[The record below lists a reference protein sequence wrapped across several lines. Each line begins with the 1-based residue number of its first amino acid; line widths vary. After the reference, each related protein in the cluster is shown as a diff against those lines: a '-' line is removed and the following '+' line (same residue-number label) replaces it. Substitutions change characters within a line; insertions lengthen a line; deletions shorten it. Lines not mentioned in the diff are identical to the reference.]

1 MTEKILV
8 TGAGGF
14 TGGALARRLAE
25 NGHEVRGSVRQSGD
39 TSLLEKA
46 GVEVISGDIGNL
58 EDVKRMVAGCT
69 HVFHIAALF
78 RRAGVPDS
86 EYYRVNVD
94 GTRFL
99 LDSAHEA
106 GVKRFIHCSTI
117 GVCGH
122 IANPPANE
130 NTAYNPGDIYQV
142 TKMEGEKLALNYFR
156 SGQMNGL
163 VVRPASIY
171 GPGDLRLLKLF
182 RMINSGRFVIV
193 GSGKP
198 MFHTVYIDDLV
209 DGFLLA
215 MEADIL
221 NGDVFIIAG
230 GEYVPLNELFRM
242 IADTLGVKPPRVRVP
257 AWPVQMLGSVMEK
270 VCIPLGISPPIYR
283 RRVDF
288 FTKSRAFDISKAKS
302 MLGYSPKVSLADG
315 LARTAAWYRGEGLL

>member
-193 GSGKP
+193 GNGRP
-198 MFHTVYIDDLV
+198 TFHTVYIDDLI

>member
-1 MTEKILV
+1 MTGKILV
-8 TGAGGF
+8 TGVGGF

-25 NGHEVRGSVRQSGD
+25 KGYEVRGTVRQSGD

-46 GVEVISGDIGNL
+46 GVEVVSGDIGNL
-58 EDVKRMVAGCT
+58 DDVKRMVAGCT

-99 LDSAHEA
+99 LDSARES

-130 NTAYNPGDIYQV
+130 DTPYNPGDIYQV

-193 GSGKP
+193 GNGKP

-242 IADTLGVKPPRVRVP
+242 IADTLGVKAPRVRVP
-257 AWPVQMLGSVMEK
+257 AWPVQILGSVMEK
-270 VCIPLGISPPIYR
+270 ICIPLGISPPIYR

-315 LARTAAWYRGEGLL
+315 LTRTAAWYRGEGLL